1 MATIRSATLESSKLS
16 SSIRF
21 QANIDM
27 RFESRELNSEWE
39 LKMSLYEDDLFR
51 DDNLRSE
58 TTRRFRPSSTATRLQ
73 LERAVSKSTVDTEI
87 GDEEV
92 YAKISLV
99 PLESPRPF
107 SSDSA
112 NTGIEVVNE

>member
-1 MATIRSATLESSKLS
+1 MAIIRSATLESSKLRS
-16 SSIRF
+16 SVRF

-27 RFESRELNSEWE
+27 QFESRELNSEWE
-39 LKMSLYEDDLFR
+39 LKMRLYEDDTFR
-51 DDNLRSE
+51 DDDLRSE
-58 TTRRFRPSSTATRLQ
+58 ATRRFRPSSTSTSLQ
-73 LERAVSKSTVDTEI
+73 LERSVSKSRVDTEF

-99 PLESPRPF
+99 PLESPKPF
-107 SSDSA
+107 ASDSA